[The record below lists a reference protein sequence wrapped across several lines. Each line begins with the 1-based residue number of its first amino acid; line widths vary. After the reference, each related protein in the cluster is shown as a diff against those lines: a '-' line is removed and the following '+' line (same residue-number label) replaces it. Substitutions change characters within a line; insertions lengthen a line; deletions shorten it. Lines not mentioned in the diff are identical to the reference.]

1 MKLHIISYLVFGLIF
16 TPEVGLLAQPNIGI
30 YVGLNNSSLSGD
42 SPTDAIYTPR
52 LGYLT
57 GLNIDFKIN
66 DEILLSFQPGYGT
79 AGAKLALKDNTGEK
93 YIDSIDI
100 TLNYLILPVMIN
112 IISNNQRFYF
122 NSGIEIGLLTKAS
135 AYNGAETVDLQLE
148 VNEINVTANFGL
160 TYLIPIGKPFLFLD
174 LRYSQGLINI
184 SNSGNN
190 SSFVPRIK
198 TSGLKFRTGIQIPL

>member
-1 MKLHIISYLVFGLIF
+1 MKLHIISCLVFGLIF

-52 LGYLT
+52 LGHLT

-160 TYLIPIGKPFLFLD
+160 TYLIPIGKPFLFFD

-184 SNSGNN
+184 SNSCNN

-198 TSGLKFRTGIQIPL
+198 TSRLKFRTGIQIPL